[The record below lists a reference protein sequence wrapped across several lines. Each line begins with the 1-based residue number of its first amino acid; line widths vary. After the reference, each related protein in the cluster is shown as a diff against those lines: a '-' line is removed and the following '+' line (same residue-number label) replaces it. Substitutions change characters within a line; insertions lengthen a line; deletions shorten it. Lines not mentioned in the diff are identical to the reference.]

1 MVNLPTRDQLQD
13 DPFGFRGKDRD
24 YQSPRGGQSFD
35 PSSDAK
41 ANNQARGR
49 EPMLVDSFD
58 ASSGQKSLN
67 ASRTVPGVGRSPL
80 YGGDDLDKMQSNF
93 MQLAARTDVWG
104 DKMQA
109 AQAASQAAQPQP
121 FYSGDPKGELDAALR
136 HNTFRQ
142 PISSTPTMSAP
153 SPMAQQPSALQGGPD
168 EKAGQATASPN
179 AWKGNYAASDANG
192 QGIYQD
198 PKTGAIS
205 IRLTGDKG
213 RDFMAS
219 QVPTARP
226 GGTLSVAQA
235 PEGKYGKRPDGTN
248 KGSGFLG
255 ELKMRDGSNSVATEM
270 SIGVDIDG
278 KEMLVP
284 MIVPTLSEQELNH
297 LLSGG
302 KPTPEIVGKAARHAA
317 ERVSAGKSPFADER
331 RGASTRASA
340 PQAVQAAPLEQPVQ
354 GRQPIDL
361 GGNFR
366 LNEKLNATQA
376 ALNAKR
382 DKVAAIERANPGQSG
397 YGSRDYI
404 SPYLSDEQARAR
416 QAEIY
421 EQRAKDQLDAAMG
434 AQTSRATRALAD
446 PTTSA
451 ADRKTSREWLAMMDQ
466 ADESRGKTKTAS
478 EQFLRGDDT
487 TRRGQDM
494 SMANNAAER
503 DNRERA
509 EARKQAMDARE
520 NEANRQAQ
528 LRAAEIQAGARAK
541 DAPQEKARSAAIEAY
556 FKAVGDPMNQKSPD
570 ELLAM
575 YGLRKEDI
583 SMPVDRASVIQGAK
597 GAPGTR
603 K

>member
-13 DPFGFRGKDRD
+13 DPFGFRDKYRD
-24 YQSPRGGQSFD
+24 DQRPRGGQSFD

-41 ANNQARGR
+41 ANNLARGR
-49 EPMLVDSFD
+49 EPMRVDSFD
-58 ASSGQKSLN
+58 ASSDQKSLN

-93 MQLAARTDVWG
+93 MQLAARTDVRE

-121 FYSGDPKGELDAALR
+121 FYSGDSKGELDAALR

-142 PISSTPTMSAP
+142 PISSTPTM
-153 SPMAQQPSALQGGPD
+153 SALQGGPD

-179 AWKGNYAASDANG
+179 AWKGNYAAADANG

-235 PEGKYGKRPDGTN
+235 PE
-248 KGSGFLG
+248 
-255 ELKMRDGSNSVATEM
+255 
-270 SIGVDIDG
+270 
-278 KEMLVP
+278 
-284 MIVPTLSEQELNH
+284 
-297 LLSGG
+297 
-302 KPTPEIVGKAARHAA
+302 
-317 ERVSAGKSPFADER
+317 ERA
-331 RGASTRASA
+331 
-340 PQAVQAAPLEQPVQ
+340 
-354 GRQPIDL
+354 RQPIDL

-466 ADESRGKTKTAS
+466 ADESRGKTKTAN

-503 DNRERA
+503 DNRTRV
-509 EARKQAMDARE
+509 EAGKQAMDARE

-541 DAPQEKARSAAIEAY
+541 DTPQEKARSAAIEAY

-570 ELLAM
+570 EMLAM

>member
-1 MVNLPTRDQLQD
+1 MGMSNLPTRDQLQD
-13 DPFGFRGKDRD
+13 DPFGFRSVENRVV
-24 YQSPRGGQSFD
+24 QRGGQSFD

-41 ANNQARGR
+41 EQSLEMVRGR
-49 EPMLVDSFD
+49 QGEMPTMAGAYQNANRAPLSYRGD
-58 ASSGQKSLN
+58 A
-67 ASRTVPGVGRSPL
+67 
-80 YGGDDLDKMQSNF
+80 
-93 MQLAARTDVWG
+93 LAALAEAKRPENVVRDIRLG
-104 DKMQA
+104 Q
-109 AQAASQAAQPQP
+109 SQAQSIAANPARRM
-121 FYSGDPKGELDAALR
+121 GMTGDAAMFVSAADTQNRASVRAPL
-136 HNTFRQ
+136 
-142 PISSTPTMSAP
+142 PLSVSTKDIGAGPLAAP

-168 EKAGQATASPN
+168 EKAGQATASQN

-205 IRLTGDKG
+205 IRLTGDNG

-226 GGTLSVAQA
+226 GGTLSVAQ
-235 PEGKYGKRPDGTN
+235 
-248 KGSGFLG
+248 
-255 ELKMRDGSNSVATEM
+255 
-270 SIGVDIDG
+270 
-278 KEMLVP
+278 
-284 MIVPTLSEQELNH
+284 
-297 LLSGG
+297 
-302 KPTPEIVGKAARHAA
+302 
-317 ERVSAGKSPFADER
+317 
-331 RGASTRASA
+331 
-340 PQAVQAAPLEQPVQ
+340 APLEQPVQ

-366 LNEKLNATQA
+366 LNEKLNAAQA

-446 PTTSA
+446 PTTSD
-451 ADRKTSREWLAMMDQ
+451 ADRKTSREWLAMMDP

-494 SMANNAAER
+494 SMANNAADR

-528 LRAAEIQAGARAK
+528 LRAAEIQAGARVK
-541 DAPQEKARSAAIEAY
+541 DTPQEKARSAAIEAY

>member
-1 MVNLPTRDQLQD
+1 MGNLPTRDQLQD
-13 DPFGFRGKDRD
+13 DPFEFRDEYRD
-24 YQSPRGGQSFD
+24 YQRPRQSFTDAAFPSAGEYGQQVDTYDAGRPTTMTEDKIGNRVVPNGGQAFD
-35 PSSDAK
+35 PSYDAKVQSLAMVRGRQGEMPTMAGAYQNANRAPLSYRGDALAALAEAKRPENVVRDIRLGQSQAQSIAANPARRMGMTGDAAMLVSDADTQNR
-41 ANNQARGR
+41 ASGR
-49 EPMLVDSFD
+49 
-58 ASSGQKSLN
+58 A
-67 ASRTVPGVGRSPL
+67 PL
-80 YGGDDLDKMQSNF
+80 PLSVSTKDIGAGP
-93 MQLAARTDVWG
+93 LA
-104 DKMQA
+104 
-109 AQAASQAAQPQP
+109 
-121 FYSGDPKGELDAALR
+121 
-136 HNTFRQ
+136 
-142 PISSTPTMSAP
+142 AP

-248 KGSGFLG
+248 KGIGFFLN
-255 ELKMRDGSNSVATEM
+255 E
-270 SIGVDIDG
+270 
-278 KEMLVP
+278 
-284 MIVPTLSEQELNH
+284 ELN
-297 LLSGG
+297 
-302 KPTPEIVGKAARHAA
+302 AA
-317 ERVSAGKSPFADER
+317 
-331 RGASTRASA
+331 
-340 PQAVQAAPLEQPVQ
+340 
-354 GRQPIDL
+354 
-361 GGNFR
+361 
-366 LNEKLNATQA
+366 QA

-421 EQRAKDQLDAAMG
+421 EQRAKDQLAAAMG

-446 PTTSA
+446 PTTSD
-451 ADRKTSREWLAMMDQ
+451 ADRKTAREWLAMMDK
-466 ADESRGKTKTAS
+466 R

-487 TRRGQDM
+487 TRRDQDM
-494 SMANNAAER
+494 SMADNAADS
-503 DNRERA
+503 DNRERV
-509 EARKQAMDARE
+509 EAWKQEMDARE
-520 NEANRQAQ
+520 NEADRQTQ
-528 LRAAEIQAGARAK
+528 LQTAEIQSGARAK
-541 DAPQEKARSAAIEAY
+541 DTPQEKARSAAIEAY

-570 ELLAM
+570 DLLAM

>member
-1 MVNLPTRDQLQD
+1 MGNLPTRDQLQD
-13 DPFGFRGKDRD
+13 DPFGFRSVKNRD
-24 YQSPRGGQSFD
+24 VPRGGQSFD
-35 PSSDAK
+35 PSYDAK
-41 ANNQARGR
+41 VNNLARGR
-49 EPMLVDSFD
+49 EPMRVDSFD
-58 ASSGQKSLN
+58 ASSDQKSLN

-93 MQLAARTDVWG
+93 MQLAARTDVWE

-153 SPMAQQPSALQGGPD
+153 GKGGG
-168 EKAGQATASPN
+168 AATASPN
-179 AWKGNYAASDANG
+179 AWKGNYAAADANG

-235 PEGKYGKRPDGTN
+235 P
-248 KGSGFLG
+248 
-255 ELKMRDGSNSVATEM
+255 
-270 SIGVDIDG
+270 
-278 KEMLVP
+278 
-284 MIVPTLSEQELNH
+284 
-297 LLSGG
+297 
-302 KPTPEIVGKAARHAA
+302 
-317 ERVSAGKSPFADER
+317 
-331 RGASTRASA
+331 
-340 PQAVQAAPLEQPVQ
+340 LEQPVQ

-366 LNEKLNATQA
+366 LNEKLNAAQA

-421 EQRAKDQLDAAMG
+421 EQRAKDQLAAAMG

-494 SMANNAAER
+494 SMANNAADR
-503 DNRERA
+503 DNRELA

-528 LRAAEIQAGARAK
+528 LRAAEIQAGARVK
-541 DAPQEKARSAAIEAY
+541 DTPQEKARSAAIEAY

>member
-13 DPFGFRGKDRD
+13 DPFGFRSVENRVV
-24 YQSPRGGQSFD
+24 QRGGQSFD

-41 ANNQARGR
+41 ANNQARPFVDTEGASMAANQAAALADVSKLPQETKTPAAVVTNINNNKAEAESLAANPAR
-49 EPMLVDSFD
+49 RMGMTGDAAMLVSAADTQNR
-58 ASSGQKSLN
+58 AS
-67 ASRTVPGVGRSPL
+67 GRAPL
-80 YGGDDLDKMQSNF
+80 PLSVSTKDIGAGT
-93 MQLAARTDVWG
+93 LA
-104 DKMQA
+104 
-109 AQAASQAAQPQP
+109 
-121 FYSGDPKGELDAALR
+121 
-136 HNTFRQ
+136 
-142 PISSTPTMSAP
+142 AP

-317 ERVSAGKSPFADER
+317 ERVSAGKSPFADEQ

-340 PQAVQAAPLEQPVQ
+340 PQAVRAAPLEQPVQ

-361 GGNFR
+361 GGYFR
-366 LNEKLNATQA
+366 LNEELNAAQA

-404 SPYLSDEQARAR
+404 SPYLPDEQARAR

-446 PTTSA
+446 PTTSD
-451 ADRKTSREWLAMMDQ
+451 ADRKTSREWLAMMDPE
-466 ADESRGKTKTAS
+466 DESRGKTKTAS

-503 DNRERA
+503 DNRTRV
-509 EARKQAMDARE
+509 EAWKQEMDARE

-541 DAPQEKARSAAIEAY
+541 DTPQEKARSAAIEAY

>member
-13 DPFGFRGKDRD
+13 DPFGFRDKYRD
-24 YQSPRGGQSFD
+24 DQRPRGGQSFD

-41 ANNQARGR
+41 ANNLARGR
-49 EPMLVDSFD
+49 EPMRVDSFD
-58 ASSGQKSLN
+58 ASSDQKSLN

-93 MQLAARTDVWG
+93 MQLAARTDVWE

-121 FYSGDPKGELDAALR
+121 FYSGDSKGELDAALR

-142 PISSTPTMSAP
+142 PISSTPTMSA
-153 SPMAQQPSALQGGPD
+153 LQGGPD

-179 AWKGNYAASDANG
+179 GWKGNYAAADANG

-226 GGTLSVAQA
+226 GGTLSVAQ
-235 PEGKYGKRPDGTN
+235 
-248 KGSGFLG
+248 
-255 ELKMRDGSNSVATEM
+255 
-270 SIGVDIDG
+270 
-278 KEMLVP
+278 
-284 MIVPTLSEQELNH
+284 
-297 LLSGG
+297 
-302 KPTPEIVGKAARHAA
+302 
-317 ERVSAGKSPFADER
+317 
-331 RGASTRASA
+331 
-340 PQAVQAAPLEQPVQ
+340 APLEQPVQ

-451 ADRKTSREWLAMMDQ
+451 ADRKTSREWLAMMEQ
-466 ADESRGKTKTAS
+466 R

-487 TRRGQDM
+487 TRRDQDM
-494 SMANNAAER
+494 SMADNAAER
-503 DNRERA
+503 DNRTRV
-509 EARKQAMDARE
+509 EAGKQAMDARE

-541 DAPQEKARSAAIEAY
+541 DTPQEKARSAAIEAY

-570 ELLAM
+570 EMLAM